1 MSEKNIV
8 LIGNF
13 DGVHVGHQSLI
24 ALAQKLLKSEGGN
37 IVVITFKPH
46 PREVIL
52 VKKIDL
58 IVPYDEKRRLLNL
71 YGVDIVDEIEFN
83 DSMLKMSSLQ
93 FANDFI
99 INKYKPSHIIIG
111 ENFRF
116 GHQASGNSKFLEK
129 ISNNRYKVHSLKIQ
143 KVGSSPVSSTYIKQL
158 LIQGEV
164 NKVKDFLGRNYSIN
178 GIVVKGEQR
187 GREIGFP
194 TANLETGWRFFPKP
208 GVYVSFVEIDN
219 KKHQSITNIGFRPT
233 FGNFNLQ
240 IESHI
245 FNFNEQVYGK
255 SITIEFLTRIRDE
268 KKFETVEKLI
278 ENIEMDVIF
287 AEKYFKDL
295 TI

>member
-13 DGVHVGHQSLI
+13 DGVHIGHQSLI

-52 VKKIDL
+52 DKKIDL
-58 IVPYDEKRRLLNL
+58 IIPYDEKRRLLNL

-116 GHQASGNSKFLEK
+116 GHQASGNSKFLE
-129 ISNNRYKVHSLKIQ
+129 
-143 KVGSSPVSSTYIKQL
+143 
-158 LIQGEV
+158 
-164 NKVKDFLGRNYSIN
+164 
-178 GIVVKGEQR
+178 
-187 GREIGFP
+187 
-194 TANLETGWRFFPKP
+194 
-208 GVYVSFVEIDN
+208 
-219 KKHQSITNIGFRPT
+219 
-233 FGNFNLQ
+233 
-240 IESHI
+240 
-245 FNFNEQVYGK
+245 
-255 SITIEFLTRIRDE
+255 
-268 KKFETVEKLI
+268 
-278 ENIEMDVIF
+278 
-287 AEKYFKDL
+287 
-295 TI
+295 

>member
-52 VKKIDL
+52 DKKIDL
-58 IVPYDEKRRLLNL
+58 IVPYDEKRRLLDL

-116 GHQASGNSKFLEK
+116 GHQASGNSKFLEE
-129 ISNNRYKVHSLKIQ
+129 ISNNRYKVHSLNIQ

-158 LIQGEV
+158 LIQGDV

-194 TANLETGWRFFPKP
+194 TTNLETGWRFFPKP

-219 KKHQSITNIGFRPT
+219 IKHKSITNIGFRPT
-233 FGNFNLQ
+233 FGNFN
-240 IESHI
+240 
-245 FNFNEQVYGK
+245 F
-255 SITIEFLTRIRDE
+255 
-268 KKFETVEKLI
+268 
-278 ENIEMDVIF
+278 
-287 AEKYFKDL
+287 
-295 TI
+295 

>member
-1 MSEKNIV
+1 MCIR
-8 LIGNF
+8 
-13 DGVHVGHQSLI
+13 D
-24 ALAQKLLKSEGGN
+24 
-37 IVVITFKPH
+37 
-46 PREVIL
+46 
-52 VKKIDL
+52 
-58 IVPYDEKRRLLNL
+58 
-71 YGVDIVDEIEFN
+71 
-83 DSMLKMSSLQ
+83 
-93 FANDFI
+93 
-99 INKYKPSHIIIG
+99 
-111 ENFRF
+111 
-116 GHQASGNSKFLEK
+116 
-129 ISNNRYKVHSLKIQ
+129 RYKVHSLNIQ

-158 LIQGEV
+158 LIQGDV

-194 TANLETGWRFFPKP
+194 TTNLETGWRFFPKP

-219 KKHQSITNIGFRPT
+219 IKHKSITNIGFRPT

-278 ENIEMDVIF
+278 ENIKMDVIF

-295 TI
+295 KI